1 VRYTAPSLVFECDG
15 RRLEAGGFQTIEAYD
30 VLVANLDP
38 ALDRRDPPDDPAEL
52 LGLVPG
58 GLTTQEAAALMV
70 RGNEAPDRA
79 AAESALIELVADG
92 RATRTPL
99 ADDALWAPAVPA
111 GA

>member
-1 VRYTAPSLVFECDG
+1 
-15 RRLEAGGFQTIEAYD
+15 
-30 VLVANLDP
+30 
-38 ALDRRDPPDDPAEL
+38 
-52 LGLVPG
+52 
-58 GLTTQEAAALMV
+58 MV